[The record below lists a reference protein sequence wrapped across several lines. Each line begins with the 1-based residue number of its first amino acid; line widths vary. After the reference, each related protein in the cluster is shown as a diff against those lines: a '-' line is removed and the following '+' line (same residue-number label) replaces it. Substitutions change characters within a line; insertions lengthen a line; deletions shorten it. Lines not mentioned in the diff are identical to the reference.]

1 MAPAKI
7 ILLLLRLAL
16 GGVFIYAGALKI
28 VDAQGFARDVH
39 HFQLTPWT
47 LSVVIAVYL
56 PWLEVF
62 AGLALILRRL
72 PLGASLALVIMTS
85 VFLAALSIAWA
96 RGLDISC
103 GCFGKEEHNI
113 QTHFPQLFLRDAAL
127 LAAAIILV
135 IVESRGKWEG
145 EAPAE
150 PSSAHEEVP

>member
-28 VDAQGFARDVH
+28 VDPQNFARDVH

-47 LSVVIAVYL
+47 VSVVVAVYL
-56 PWLEVF
+56 PWLEVL
-62 AGLALILRRL
+62 AGLALIFRRL
-72 PLGASLALVIMTS
+72 PLGASLALVIMNAA
-85 VFLAALSIAWA
+85 FLIALSTAWA

-127 LAAAIILV
+127 LAAAITLFIAELRATH
-135 IVESRGKWEG
+135 E
-145 EAPAE
+145 PA
-150 PSSAHEEVP
+150 SALQKAA

>member
-28 VDAQGFARDVH
+28 VDAPGFAKAVH
-39 HFQLTPWT
+39 HFQLTPWPVS
-47 LSVVIAVYL
+47 LLLAIYL
-56 PWLEVF
+56 PWLEVL
-62 AGLALILRRL
+62 AGLALIVRRL
-72 PLGASLALVIMTS
+72 ALGASLALVIMS
-85 VFLAALSIAWA
+85 AVFLIALSIAWA

-127 LAAAIILV
+127 LAAAITLFI
-135 IVESRGKWEG
+135 
-145 EAPAE
+145 AE
-150 PSSAHEEVP
+150 LRAAREPKSALQKAA